1 MFAIRRNDTG
11 EYLTGLKGWN
21 FGKRKDAYLW
31 SDRPKA
37 VNVTKTAVMALS
49 QHLEVIEMTEAEK
62 ANPLSDSVI
71 SDEIEKLS
79 EMRPEN
85 LMKMIK
91 YAFVINEGIGT
102 MIEVYD
108 KKISVSNGIEQDL
121 LHAIEFGDDF
131 TPEEKESMFDRLKLN
146 RKTRRENK
154 DISELLNAFRDGEDI
169 IVKTD
174 KMAARQ
180 YRPRQDESLFDDPFG
195 EETFGEDEAKE
206 EEEMSPPQHELLF
219 E

>member
-1 MFAIRRNDTG
+1 MFAIRRKDTG
-11 EYLTGLKGWN
+11 KFLTSYTGWD
-21 FGKRKDAYLW
+21 FGDRKDAYLW
-31 SDRPKA
+31 SERPKA
-37 VNVTKTAVMALS
+37 VNRTKGATLALS

-71 SDEIEKLS
+71 SDEIEKLG
-79 EMRPEN
+79 EMRPES

-91 YAFVINEGIGT
+91 YAFVIKEGVDT

-108 KKISVSNGIEQDL
+108 RKISVSNGIEQDL

-131 TPEEKESMFDRLKLN
+131 TSEEKESMFDRLKLN

-180 YRPRQDESLFDDPFG
+180 YRPRQDERLFREFS
-195 EETFGEDEAKE
+195 GEDEAE
-206 EEEMSPPQHELLF
+206 EAFPPQHELLF

>member
-1 MFAIRRNDTG
+1 MFAIRRKDTG
-11 EYLTGLKGWN
+11 KFLTSYTGWD
-21 FGKRKDAYLW
+21 FGDRKDAYLW
-31 SDRPKA
+31 SERPKA
-37 VNVTKTAVMALS
+37 VNRTKGATLALS

-62 ANPLSDSVI
+62 ANPLSDSAI
-71 SDEIEKLS
+71 SDEIEKLG
-79 EMRPEN
+79 EMRPES

-91 YAFVINEGIGT
+91 YAFVIKEGVDT
-102 MIEVYD
+102 MIEIYD
-108 KKISVSNGIEQDL
+108 RKISVSNGIEQDL

-131 TPEEKESMFDRLKLN
+131 TSEEKESMFDRLKLN

-180 YRPRQDESLFDDPFG
+180 YRPRQDERLFREFS
-195 EETFGEDEAKE
+195 GEDEAE
-206 EEEMSPPQHELLF
+206 EAEEAFPPHHELLF
-219 E
+219 D

>member
-11 EYLTGLKGWN
+11 EYLTSFSGWD
-21 FGKRKDAYLW
+21 FGNKKDAHLW
-31 SDRPKA
+31 SDRAKA
-37 VNVTKTAVMALS
+37 VNVTKTATLALL

-62 ANPLSDSVI
+62 ANPLSDSAI
-71 SDEIEKLS
+71 SDEIEKLG
-79 EMRPEN
+79 EMRPES

-91 YAFVINEGIGT
+91 YAFVIKEGVDT

-108 KKISVSNGIEQDL
+108 RKISVSNGIEQDL

-131 TPEEKESMFDRLKLN
+131 TSEEKESMFDRLKLN

-180 YRPRQDESLFDDPFG
+180 YRPRQDETLFEEPFG
-195 EETFGEDEAKE
+195 EDDAKKE
-206 EEEMSPPQHELLF
+206 EESFPPQHELLF

>member
-49 QHLEVIEMTEAEK
+49 QHLDVIEMTEAEK

>member
-1 MFAIRRNDTG
+1 MFAIRRKDTG
-11 EYLTGLKGWN
+11 KFLTSYTGWD
-21 FGKRKDAYLW
+21 FGDRKDAYLW
-31 SDRPKA
+31 SERPKA
-37 VNVTKTAVMALS
+37 VNRTKGATLALS

-71 SDEIEKLS
+71 SDEIEKLG
-79 EMRPEN
+79 EMRPES

-91 YAFVINEGIGT
+91 YAFVIKEGVDT

-108 KKISVSNGIEQDL
+108 RKISVSNGIEQDL

-180 YRPRQDESLFDDPFG
+180 YRPRQDETLF
-195 EETFGEDEAKE
+195 EEFFGEDDAKKE
-206 EEEMSPPQHELLF
+206 EDELLL

>member
-1 MFAIRRNDTG
+1 MFAIRRKDTG
-11 EYLTGLKGWN
+11 KFLTSYTGWD
-21 FGKRKDAYLW
+21 FGDRKDAYLW
-31 SDRPKA
+31 SERPKA
-37 VNVTKTAVMALS
+37 VNRTKGATLALS

-71 SDEIEKLS
+71 SDEIEKLG
-79 EMRPEN
+79 EMRPES

-91 YAFVINEGIGT
+91 YAFVIKEGVDT

-108 KKISVSNGIEQDL
+108 RKISVSNGIEQDL

-131 TPEEKESMFDRLKLN
+131 TSEEKESMFDRLKLN

-180 YRPRQDESLFDDPFG
+180 YRPRQDERLFREFS
-195 EETFGEDEAKE
+195 GEDEAE
-206 EEEMSPPQHELLF
+206 EAEEAFPPQHELLF

>member
-1 MFAIRRNDTG
+1 MFAIRRKDTG
-11 EYLTGLKGWN
+11 EYLTSFSGWN
-21 FGKRKDAYLW
+21 FGDRKDAYLW
-31 SDRPKA
+31 SDRTKA
-37 VNVTKTAVMALS
+37 VNRTKGATLSLS

-71 SDEIEKLS
+71 SDEIEKLG
-79 EMRPEN
+79 EMRPES

-91 YAFVINEGIGT
+91 YAFVIKEGVDT
-102 MIEVYD
+102 MIDVYD
-108 KKISVSNGIEQDL
+108 RKISVSNGIEQDL

-131 TPEEKESMFDRLKLN
+131 TSEEKESMFDRLKLN

-180 YRPRQDESLFDDPFG
+180 YRPRQDETLF
-195 EETFGEDEAKE
+195 EEFFGEDDAKKE
-206 EEEMSPPQHELLF
+206 EEAFPPQHELLF

>member
-1 MFAIRRNDTG
+1 
-11 EYLTGLKGWN
+11 
-21 FGKRKDAYLW
+21 
-31 SDRPKA
+31 
-37 VNVTKTAVMALS
+37 
-49 QHLEVIEMTEAEK
+49 MTEAEK

-71 SDEIEKLS
+71 SDEIEKLG
-79 EMRPEN
+79 EMRPES

-91 YAFVINEGIGT
+91 YAFVIKEGVDT

-108 KKISVSNGIEQDL
+108 RKISVSNGIEQDL

-180 YRPRQDESLFDDPFG
+180 YRPRQDESLFG
-195 EETFGEDEAKE
+195 EFSGEDEAE
-206 EEEMSPPQHELLF
+206 EEEETFPPQHELLF